1 MIRYLTP
8 LREYLKA
15 MTEHETEFETQLTTA
30 LDESHPVAAA
40 GLMFL
45 SDLASADRATLDRL
59 WGTAS
64 PERRRKIA
72 TILVQVA
79 EDNIE
84 YDFNGT
90 LNVLLGDPD
99 AEVRRTAV
107 EGLTEDESN
116 STVRHLLDLLETDPD
131 AGVRAATALT
141 LGPAALRAETGKIKA
156 DLADRIRTVLLQATR
171 DTAQPLVR
179 RRALESLGYFCENV
193 EVEAEIRRAYTEGG
207 DPAASAL
214 AAMGRNMNSR
224 WTPTLVKELRNSRP
238 QMRFEAA
245 QALGELGD
253 RNQVPALLPLL
264 EDDDPEVQRVT
275 IWALGQIG
283 GRAAQQ
289 ALQGLGSDLPADL
302 QGFVDDALAEI
313 RHSSSPLSP

>member
-1 MIRYLTP
+1 MNKP
-8 LREYLKA
+8 K
-15 MTEHETEFETQLTTA
+15 TETDFETQLVAA
-30 LDESHPVAAA
+30 LDDSQPVAAK

-45 SDLASADRATLDRL
+45 SDLASADRPTLDRL
-59 WGTAS
+59 WSHAS
-64 PERRRKIA
+64 VERRRKIA
-72 TILVQVA
+72 GILVQVA

-84 YDFNGT
+84 YDFSST
-90 LNVLLGDPD
+90 LNVLLGDSD

-116 STVRHLLDLLETDPD
+116 STVRHLLDLLESDPD
-131 AGVRAATALT
+131 AEVRAATAVT
-141 LGPAALRAETGKIKA
+141 LGPAALRAETGKLKD
-156 DLADRIRTVLLQATR
+156 DLAARLMTLLLQATR
-171 DTAQPLVR
+171 DTTHPLVR
-179 RRALESLGYFCENV
+179 RRALESLGYFCDNA

-214 AAMGRNMNSR
+214 AAMGRNMNAR
-224 WTPTLVKELRNSRP
+224 WTPTLVKEVRNHKA

-264 EDDDPEVQRVT
+264 EDPDSEVQRIT

-289 ALQGLGSDLPADL
+289 ALQGLGSDLPADI
-302 QGFVDDALAEI
+302 QAFVDDALDEI
-313 RHSSSPLSP
+313 VHSSNPLSP